1 MRHLSLDEFTSRLA
15 SADPT
20 PGGGSASAVAGA
32 FGAALIAMLARLSMG
47 RGGDDAL
54 FARTAEGMD
63 RARTAL
69 LDFASED
76 ARAFDAVMAAMRM
89 PRASDEEKRT
99 RTQAIQWTMREAAEV
114 PLDVAGQA
122 LSVLEAAREILPT
135 ANPNAAS
142 DGGVAVLLSYA
153 AAQGAIANVRI
164 NLASIRDEAYRTAT
178 AARVEELAQRSAA
191 LRDQGMALMEDR
203 LAR

>member
-1 MRHLSLDEFTSRLA
+1 MRHLSLDEFTARLA

-32 FGAALIAMLARLSMG
+32 FAAALIAMLARLSLG

-54 FARTAEGMD
+54 FTRTAEAMD
-63 RARTAL
+63 RARTTL
-69 LDFASED
+69 LDLAAQD
-76 ARAFDAVMAAMRM
+76 ARAFDAVMVAMRM
-89 PRASDEEKRT
+89 PRRGEDEKQVRT
-99 RTQAIQWTMREAAEV
+99 SAMQRAMRDAADV
-114 PLDVAGQA
+114 PLEVAGA
-122 LSVLEAAREILPT
+122 AVAVLEAACEILPT

-142 DGGVAVLLSYA
+142 DGGVAVLLSHA

-164 NLASIRDEAYRTAT
+164 NLVSISDEVYRTAT
-178 AARVEELAQRSAA
+178 AARVEDLVQRSAS
-191 LRDQGMALMEDR
+191 LRDQGMTLMEER

>member
-1 MRHLSLDEFTSRLA
+1 MRHLSLDEFASRLA

-32 FGAALIAMLARLSMG
+32 CGAALVSMLARLSLG

-54 FARTAEGMD
+54 FARAAEAMD
-63 RARTAL
+63 RARTML
-69 LDFASED
+69 LDLAAED
-76 ARAFDAVMAAMRM
+76 ARAYDAVLAAMRM
-89 PRASDEEKRT
+89 TKEGDEEKRV
-99 RTQAIQWTMREAAEV
+99 RTQAIQRALRVAAEV
-114 PLDVAGQA
+114 PLDVASHA
-122 LSVLEAAREILPT
+122 LAVLEAAREILPT

-153 AAQGAIANVRI
+153 SAHGAIANVRI
-164 NLASIRDEAYRTAT
+164 NLASIKDEEYRKVVT
-178 AARVEELAQRSAA
+178 ARVDELVRRAAA
-191 LRDQGMALMEDR
+191 LRDEGMVIMEQR

>member
-1 MRHLSLDEFTSRLA
+1 MRHLSLDEFTSHLA

-54 FARTAEGMD
+54 FTRTAEGMD
-63 RARTAL
+63 RVRTTL
-69 LDFASED
+69 LDLAAQD
-76 ARAFDAVMAAMRM
+76 ARAFDVVMAATRM
-89 PRASDEEKRT
+89 PRRSDEEKQART
-99 RTQAIQWTMREAAEV
+99 SAVQRAMRDAAEV

-122 LSVLEAAREILPT
+122 VTVLEAACQILPT

-164 NLASIRDEAYRTAT
+164 NLASIREEAYRTAT
-178 AARVEELAQRSAA
+178 AVRVEDLAQRSTA
-191 LRDQGMALMEDR
+191 LRDQGMALMEER
-203 LAR
+203 LTR

>member
-1 MRHLSLDEFTSRLA
+1 MRHLSLDEFTARLA

-32 FGAALIAMLARLSMG
+32 FAAALIAMLARLSLG

-54 FARTAEGMD
+54 FTRTAEAMD
-63 RARTAL
+63 RAHATL
-69 LDFASED
+69 LDLAAQD
-76 ARAFDAVMAAMRM
+76 ARAFDAVMVAMRM
-89 PRASDEEKRT
+89 PRRGEDEKQVRT
-99 RTQAIQWTMREAAEV
+99 SAMQRAMRDAADV
-114 PLDVAGQA
+114 PLEVAGA
-122 LSVLEAAREILPT
+122 AVAVLEAACEILPT

-142 DGGVAVLLSYA
+142 DGGVAVLLSHA

-164 NLASIRDEAYRTAT
+164 NLVSISDEVYRTAT
-178 AARVEELAQRSAA
+178 AARVEDLVQRSAS
-191 LRDQGMALMEDR
+191 LRDQGMTLMEER